1 MTCPRPWPA
10 IPPWWTSTSAPTG
23 NPIPLLEVQALAA
36 SYGDVRVLSAVTL
49 SVAAGEIVAL
59 VGGNG
64 AGKSTLL
71 KSIAGLLPPRGR
83 HPLGGRGSRSRG
95 RAPDRRARPRHGPG
109 GAPALRGH
117 DRAGASRP
125 GRLHSAGAGRAP
137 GEPRARPRLLPL
149 PARAA
154 PPRRPLSLGR
164 AAADGGHRACPHE
177 QSPAPDAGRAL
188 ARDRPA
194 PGADHPDRARGDQPG
209 RRGRPPRRA
218 ERAGRAHPG
227 PSRLCPRVGPDHRR
241 GAERRLALGR
251 ACPPRLSRPAGH
263 PRVSALAQQIVL
275 GILIGGLYGLA
286 AAGLSLV
293 FGVLKVLNVAHGEL
307 IMLGGYA
314 AFWAVALLGM
324 DPFGS
329 LVLVVPLSMLA
340 GFFLYGALFGFVV
353 RANEET
359 REKNSL
365 LIGFGLA
372 LVLHALAVRLWTADE
387 RSIITPYGGA
397 VIMVAGLSIPVVR
410 LLSLVLAFAVIG
422 GLQLLLTHW
431 RWGKAIRA
439 TAEDWQA
446 ALLTGIDVRRA
457 YLLAFAI
464 GTGLAGIAGVLVSVG
479 YSISPSIG
487 LEWTLKALIV
497 VVLAGLGS
505 MIGTFIGGIL
515 LGVAEALSAAAFG
528 GPYREV
534 VGLVIFVVVLCV
546 RPRGLFGR

>member
-1 MTCPRPWPA
+1 
-10 IPPWWTSTSAPTG
+10 
-23 NPIPLLEVQALAA
+23 
-36 SYGDVRVLSAVTL
+36 
-49 SVAAGEIVAL
+49 
-59 VGGNG
+59 
-64 AGKSTLL
+64 
-71 KSIAGLLPPRGR
+71 
-83 HPLGGRGSRSRG
+83 
-95 RAPDRRARPRHGPG
+95 
-109 GAPALRGH
+109 
-117 DRAGASRP
+117 
-125 GRLHSAGAGRAP
+125 
-137 GEPRARPRLLPL
+137 
-149 PARAA
+149 
-154 PPRRPLSLGR
+154 
-164 AAADGGHRACPHE
+164 
-177 QSPAPDAGRAL
+177 
-188 ARDRPA
+188 
-194 PGADHPDRARGDQPG
+194 
-209 RRGRPPRRA
+209 
-218 ERAGRAHPG
+218 
-227 PSRLCPRVGPDHRR
+227 
-241 GAERRLALGR
+241 
-251 ACPPRLSRPAGH
+251 
-263 PRVSALAQQIVL
+263 VSALAQQIVL

-314 AFWAVALLGM
+314 AFWSVALLGA

-329 LVLVVPLSMLA
+329 LALVVPLALLA
-340 GFFLYGALFGFVV
+340 GVVLYGALFGFVV

-372 LVLHALAVRLWTADE
+372 LVLQALAVRLWTADE
-387 RSIITPYGGA
+387 RSIVTPYGGA
-397 VIMVAGLSIPVVR
+397 VISVAGLSIPVVR
-410 LLSLVLAFAVIG
+410 LVSLLLAFAIIG

-464 GTGLAGIAGVLVSVG
+464 GTGLAGAAGVLVTVSYSV
-479 YSISPSIG
+479 SPSIG

-505 MIGTFIGGIL
+505 MIGTFVGGIL

-534 VGLVIFVVVLCV
+534 VGLVLFVVVLCA